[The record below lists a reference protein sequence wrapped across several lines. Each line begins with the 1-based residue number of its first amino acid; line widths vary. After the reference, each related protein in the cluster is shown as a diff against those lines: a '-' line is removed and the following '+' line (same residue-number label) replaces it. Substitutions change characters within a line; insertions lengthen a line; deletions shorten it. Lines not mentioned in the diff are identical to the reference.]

1 MKGLLTLEGLAIPM
15 IRRDDVTICDFVRR
29 CVWPLPRQEAGPM
42 EVGGCVQGR
51 LGQLGEAS
59 IIHLPSGEKQML
71 VHGIAVLI
79 SGTSRGPVSAA
90 TSS

>member
-42 EVGGCVQGR
+42 EVGLRSRQAWSVGR
-51 LGQLGEAS
+51 GQYHPFAIG
-59 IIHLPSGEKQML
+59 
-71 VHGIAVLI
+71 
-79 SGTSRGPVSAA
+79 
-90 TSS
+90 